1 MNLHEVLM
9 KVHELGGHIFAK
21 YRYVRIIILKLLTEP
36 SALKVSIIQIYT
48 SVIVEWDEVDDSLPT
63 NYTVTWASERD
74 LVAQDPITLIEKSS
88 FTVNGL
94 TFDTVYTITITA
106 ANRCGTGTEFTST
119 VTLSAHHSIWIFPN
133 PDATSTA
140 TNYIAMSTAN
150 PTTTASFGVATTTAV
165 AISNTV
171 TTDSTTTST
180 TCLDATIITSG
191 VVINSIATTTTDIVM
206 SPTSTM
212 KSADTTTAGKF

>member
-1 MNLHEVLM
+1 MHLHELLM
-9 KVHELGGHIFAK
+9 KIHELGGLIFAK
-21 YRYVRIIILKLLTEP
+21 YRYVYVHIIILKLLTEP
-36 SALKVSIIQIYT
+36 STLKVSILQIYT
-48 SVIVEWDEVDDSLPT
+48 SVVVQWDEVDDSLPT

-74 LVAQDPITLIEKSS
+74 HIVSPVTLIEQSS

-94 TFDTVYTITITA
+94 RFDKVYTITVAA
-106 ANRCGTGTEFTST
+106 ANRCGTGSEITST
-119 VTLSAHHSIWIFPN
+119 VTLSAHSTWIFYN
-133 PDATSTA
+133 PDATGTA

-150 PTTTASFGVATTTAV
+150 PTTTASFGATTTAV
-165 AISNTV
+165 AMPSTV

-191 VVINSIATTTTDIVM
+191 VVINSIAATTTDIIM
-206 SPTSTM
+206 SSTPTT